1 MESNRARKLTII
13 VALIGIVLELV
24 AIALLAGQRITY
36 PTALPMIV
44 VGMFLAFVPIF
55 VLTRRRR

>member
-1 MESNRARKLTII
+1 MASDRARRLTII

-24 AIALLAGQRITY
+24 AIALLAAQRIAY
-36 PTALPMIV
+36 PMALPMIV